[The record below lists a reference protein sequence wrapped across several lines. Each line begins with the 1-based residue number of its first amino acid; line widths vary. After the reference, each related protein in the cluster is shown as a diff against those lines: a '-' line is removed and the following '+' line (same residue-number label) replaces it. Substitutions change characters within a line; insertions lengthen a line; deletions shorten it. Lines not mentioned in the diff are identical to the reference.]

1 MFETAKPAMTIQKL
15 LIANRGEIAVRIIRA
30 ARELGIATVQVYSK
44 ADKDS
49 LAVRLADES
58 IEIGPPQASKSYLN
72 QATILAAART
82 TGADAIHPGYGFL
95 AENAEFAA
103 AVEAAGLI
111 FVGPT
116 AQSIRLMGD
125 KVAAREAA
133 AAAGVPTVPGSA
145 GRLDS
150 ADAAFALVEKTGF
163 PVMIKAAAGGGGR
176 GIRIARS
183 AEEFH
188 HLMPQAQAEALAAFG
203 DGGLYVEKLIEG
215 ARHIEVQILG
225 DGRDVIHCF
234 ERECSL
240 QRRRQKV
247 WEEAPSP
254 SLTPAV
260 RDRLC
265 SSAVALAK
273 AVDYRGAGTLE
284 YLYDDRSHEF
294 YFLEMNTRIQV
305 EHPVTEMVTG
315 IDLVCEMIRIAGG
328 EPLRIRQDQVR
339 VRGHSIEVRINAE
352 DPAKGFLP
360 SPGTISALSVPA
372 GEGVR
377 FDSMLYQGYTVPPFY
392 DSLLGKLIVH
402 DKDRP
407 SAIRRLERALAELSV
422 EGLATTK
429 PLHQALARDP
439 DVQAARFH
447 TAWLEPWLET
457 HAASLGAAA
466 SSSTAKVAQ

>member
-1 MFETAKPAMTIQKL
+1 MMIRKL

-44 ADKDS
+44 ADADS

-58 IEIGPPQASKSYLN
+58 VEIGPAQASKSYLKRD
-72 QATILAAART
+72 AILDAAKAS
-82 TGADAIHPGYGFL
+82 GADAIHPGYGFL
-95 AENAEFAA
+95 AENADFAA
-103 AVEAAGLI
+103 AVEDAGLI

-116 AQSIRLMGD
+116 AHAIRLMGD

-133 AAAGVPTVPGSA
+133 AAAGVPTVPGSQ
-145 GRLDS
+145 GRLES
-150 ADAAFALVEKTGF
+150 SEAAFALVKTTGF

-183 AEEFH
+183 AEEFE

-215 ARHIEVQILG
+215 ARHIEVQVLG
-225 DGRDVIHCF
+225 DGHDVIHCF

-260 RDRLC
+260 RATLC
-265 SSAVALAK
+265 ASAVALAR
-273 AVDYRGAGTLE
+273 AVNYRGAGTLE
-284 YLYDDRSHEF
+284 FLYDDRSGEF

-315 IDLVCEMIRIAGG
+315 IDLVREMIRIAGG
-328 EPLRIRQDQVR
+328 ERLRIRQDEVH
-339 VRGHSIEVRINAE
+339 VTGHSIEVRINAE
-352 DPAKGFLP
+352 DPAKGFMP
-360 SPGTISALSVPA
+360 NPGTITALDIP
-372 GEGVR
+372 GGNGVR
-377 FDSMLYQGYTVPPFY
+377 FDSMLYAGYTVPPFY

-402 DKDRP
+402 DEDRP
-407 SAIRRLERALAELSV
+407 SAIRRLDRALAELNV
-422 EGLATTK
+422 AGIVTTK

-447 TAWLEPWLET
+447 TAWLEPWLEAN
-457 HAASLGAAA
+457 AARLTTPSAPPITGGP
-466 SSSTAKVAQ
+466 

>member
-1 MFETAKPAMTIQKL
+1 MAIKKL

-30 ARELGIATVQVYSK
+30 ARDLGIATVQVYSK

-49 LAVRLADES
+49 LAVKLADES
-58 IEIGPPQASKSYLN
+58 VDIGPPQASKSYLN
-72 QATILAAART
+72 RAAILAAAQGS
-82 TGADAIHPGYGFL
+82 GADAIHPGYGFL

-103 AVEAAGLI
+103 TVEAAGLI

-133 AAAGVPTVPGSA
+133 ASAGVPTVPGSQ
-145 GRLDS
+145 GRLES
-150 ADAAFALVEKTGF
+150 ADAAFALVEKNGF

-188 HLMPQAQAEALAAFG
+188 HLMPQAQVEALAAFG

-215 ARHIEVQILG
+215 ARHIEVQVLG

-254 SLTPAV
+254 SLTQTV
-260 RDRLC
+260 REKLC
-265 SSAVALAK
+265 TSAVALAK
-273 AVDYRGAGTLE
+273 AVNYRGAGTLE
-284 YLYDDRSHEF
+284 YLYDDRTSEF

-315 IDLVCEMIRIAGG
+315 IDLVREMIRIAGG
-328 EPLRIRQDQVR
+328 EPLRIRQNEVR
-339 VRGHSIEVRINAE
+339 VSGHSIEVRINAE
-352 DPAKGFLP
+352 DPARNFLP
-360 SPGTISALSVPA
+360 NPGTVSALSVP
-372 GEGVR
+372 GGDGVR

-407 SAIRRLERALAELSV
+407 SAIRKLERALAELSV
-422 EGLATTK
+422 EGIFTTK
-429 PLHQALARDP
+429 PLHQALARDA
-439 DVQAARFH
+439 DVKAGRFH
-447 TAWLEPWLET
+447 TAWLEPWLES
-457 HAASLGAAA
+457 HAAGLATGQPPLAV
-466 SSSTAKVAQ
+466 KVAP